1 MAAFQSHPTL
11 RRVYV
16 ETCSWNANRGRCPE
30 RNDWRFCFAQ
40 LTAALFRESNP
51 APLKY
56 ALSLLGLMSP
66 KVRLPLVEL
75 TNPTKAELTG
85 ILAQVC
91 DGYSVSMIGKICG
104 QAHSNGRHA
113 NVAGRH

>member
-1 MAAFQSHPTL
+1 MARAQRL
-11 RRVYV
+11 
-16 ETCSWNANRGRCPE
+16 ANP
-30 RNDWRFCFAQ
+30 FAQ

-75 TNPTKAELTG
+75 TDQTKAEIAG
-85 ILAQVC
+85 ILNLVC
-91 DGYSVSMIGKICG
+91 DGYSDFMIGKIG
-104 QAHSNGRHA
+104 VATRIGPLAAPVFRGRL
-113 NVAGRH
+113 